1 MKKVLI
7 FLFVINTAYAQ
18 VGGMSTFQFLDM
30 PVSARAAAQGGV
42 YNHIYDTEDAGLA
55 IGNPAM
61 LQKGMHKHISM
72 SYLPY
77 FAGSHYAN
85 ASYVHSF
92 NFATFQFGA
101 QFMNYGKQE
110 RYDEYGNSQGTFGA
124 SDVALVVGA
133 GRSFFSDKLK
143 FGANVKLAYSQIESY
158 NAMGM
163 AFDLAGMYVDTAKN
177 FSASLIVKNV
187 GFLMKTYVKGK
198 GQEMMPTD
206 VQFGISKRFKH
217 LPFRINI
224 TAHNFTRWD
233 LIDDNGVAND
243 NQTGSIFGEEDK
255 KPKKGVVFLDNMMR
269 HIIIGGEFEFGRVFS
284 LGFAYNHHRRQELKF
299 PNKAGL
305 SGFSFGA
312 GLHIKRVD
320 IQYSF
325 AKYTVAGSANQF
337 TLNLNLG
344 EQIKHRKPQKKE
356 KPAKEEK
363 SSNKTTEK

>member
-1 MKKVLI
+1 M
-7 FLFVINTAYAQ
+7 AQ
-18 VGGMSTFQFLDM
+18 VGGKSTFQFLDI
-30 PVSARAAAQGGV
+30 PVSARAAAQGGI
-42 YNHIYDTEDAGLA
+42 YNHLYDTEDAGLA

-61 LQKGMHKHISM
+61 LQKGMHKHMAM

-92 NFATFQFGA
+92 NFATFQYGV

-110 RYDEYGNSQGTFGA
+110 RYDEYGNSQGTFNVT
-124 SDVALVVGA
+124 DVAFVVGA
-133 GRSFFSDKLK
+133 GRSFFSPKFK
-143 FGANVKLAYSQIESY
+143 FGANVKLAYSQIENY
-158 NAMGM
+158 NALGM
-163 AFDLAGMYVDTAKN
+163 AFDLSGMYVDTAKN
-177 FSASLIVKNV
+177 FSASLIVRNV

-198 GQEMMPTD
+198 GQELMPTD

-217 LPFRINI
+217 LPFRINL

-233 LIDDNGVAND
+233 MIDENELN
-243 NQTGSIFGEEDK
+243 NNSQTNVFGEEEK
-255 KPKKGVVFLDNMMR
+255 KPKKGVIFLDNFMR
-269 HIIIGGEFEFGRVFS
+269 HIIIGGEFEFGRVIS

-312 GLHIKRVD
+312 GIHIKRFD

-325 AKYTVAGSANQF
+325 AKYTVAGSANQI
-337 TLNLNLG
+337 TLNVNLG
-344 EQIKHRKPQKKE
+344 EQIKYRKPEKKV
-356 KPAKEEK
+356 KTKED
-363 SSNKTTEK
+363 KTQDNNSTEK